1 MYRIGLIGNRAHQ
14 NTYGPIWHERE
25 DCEIIAAAEH
35 HEGKGEALSQLYGLE
50 VSQDYDAVL
59 EDPNVD
65 IVSICT
71 DFYLKRTLIKKA
83 LRLRQTQYSSIKPS
97 REPLSKPEKLSI
109 LSQAHQTKCF

>member
-35 HEGKGEALSQLYGLE
+35 HKGKGEALSQLYGIE

-71 DFYLKRTLIKKA
+71 DFYLKRTLIKKRSIA
-83 LRLRQTQYSSIKPS
+83 ANTYSSIKPS
-97 REPLSKPEKLSI
+97 REPLSKPEK
-109 LSQAHQTKCF
+109 